1 MPTTAITLTFPPPEK
16 VPEVIRP
23 HYEAIVRAVAEVGQL
38 HGEIQALDVTDAES
52 AHELNRYVALAKDMS
67 KRLELRRREIVG
79 PLNDTVKGVNALF
92 APLSRVA
99 EEAIAAGD
107 QKTLAWARKE
117 RERAAREE
125 RERQD
130 KIRAAAAE
138 EEKRQREQAEAERK
152 AIETA
157 PIGTPTPPAQTLQ
170 ASPMVVAAV
179 SVPPVAP
186 AVSTIR
192 TEGYGTASVTRRWSV
207 EVQDEA
213 LAVARHRDAFSVE
226 LRTKAALDKRSA
238 LASAYGVAPEVDDF
252 VVDGLRFF
260 KVDGV
265 SHR

>member
-1 MPTTAITLTFPPPEK
+1 MPTTAITLVFPPPAE
-16 VPEVIRP
+16 VPDVIRP
-23 HYEAIVRAVAEVGQL
+23 HYETLVRAVAEVGQL
-38 HGEIQALDVTDAES
+38 HGEISALEVKDAES

-67 KRLELRRREIVG
+67 KRLEARRKEIVG
-79 PLNDTVKGVNALF
+79 PLNETVKGVNALF

-117 RERAAREE
+117 RERVAREQRE
-125 RERQD
+125 REE
-130 KIRAAAAE
+130 KIREAAAA
-138 EEKRQREQAEAERK
+138 EEKRQREAAEEQRR

-157 PIGTPTPPAQTLQ
+157 PIGTPTPPAQALQ

-186 AVSTIR
+186 AVSTLR

-213 LAVARHRDAFSVE
+213 LALARHRDAFNVE
-226 LRTKAALDKRSA
+226 LRAKTALDKRAA
-238 LASAYGVAPEVDDF
+238 LAAAYGVAPELDDF
-252 VVDGLRFF
+252 TVDGLRFF